1 MEQRNN
7 KKHIIFMV
15 ISIIVVLITGFGIA
29 FYIKDQNYKK
39 SDDYKL
45 KQIGYNEEEI
55 VIIKQM
61 NDNQKKIIF
70 NNNYNDKMID
80 LVQKQYFLEKNLDKY
95 LSYSQKHPSHPGPD
109 HGDRDRG
116 PGHGDLRPGGDGL
129 HVGADKEW
137 YTDPKQTEISYNNS
151 LLTNK
156 FYQLSEDYEPTDLK
170 DISNVY
176 SYGENQKLRNDAYN
190 AFIEMF
196 NDAKKE
202 NVTLIINSSYRSYQD
217 QKETYEKYL
226 TWYGED
232 ETNKLAAKPGFSE
245 HQTGLAVDIQTY
257 GSNKSNFEQTDA
269 FKWLQDNAYKYGFI
283 LRYPKDKEYLTG
295 YSYESWHYRYVG
307 TEIAQYIK
315 DNNITFDEYY
325 AFFIEE

>member
-95 LSYSQKHPSHPGPD
+95 LSYSKNNTDKQLD
-109 HGDRDRG
+109 EIIAIIN
-116 PGHGDLRPGGDGL
+116 
-129 HVGADKEW
+129 VGADKEW

>member
-1 MEQRNN
+1 M
-7 KKHIIFMV
+7 I
-15 ISIIVVLITGFGIA
+15 ISIIIVLIIGFGVA

-39 SDDYKL
+39 SDEYKL
-45 KQIGYNEEEI
+45 KQIGYKDDEI
-55 VIIKQM
+55 AIINAM
-61 NDNQKKIIF
+61 NDEQKKIIF
-70 NNNYNDKMID
+70 NNKYDEKMID

-95 LSYSQKHPSHPGPD
+95 LLYSKNNTDKQLD
-109 HGDRDRG
+109 DIIAIIN
-116 PGHGDLRPGGDGL
+116 
-129 HVGADKEW
+129 VGADKEW
-137 YTDPKQTEISYNNS
+137 YTDSKKTDISNNNS
-151 LLTNK
+151 MLTNK
-156 FYQLSEDYEPTDLK
+156 FYQLEEDYEPDDLK

-190 AFIEMF
+190 AFIKMF

-202 NVTLIINSSYRSYQD
+202 NITLIINSSYRNYQD

-226 TWYGED
+226 TWYGEE

-269 FKWLQDNAYKYGFI
+269 FKWLEENAYKYGFI
-283 LRYPKDKEYLTG
+283 IRYPKDKEYLTG
-295 YSYESWHYRYVG
+295 YSYEAWHYRYVG
-307 TEIAQYIK
+307 VEIAQYIQ

-325 AFFIEE
+325 AFFIEK

>member
-1 MEQRNN
+1 
-7 KKHIIFMV
+7 MV

-95 LSYSQKHPSHPGPD
+95 LSYSQNNTDKQLD
-109 HGDRDRG
+109 EIIAIIN
-116 PGHGDLRPGGDGL
+116 
-129 HVGADKEW
+129 VGADKEW

>member
-1 MEQRNN
+1 
-7 KKHIIFMV
+7 MV
-15 ISIIVVLITGFGIA
+15 IRIIVVLITGFGIA

-95 LSYSQKHPSHPGPD
+95 LSYSQNNTDKQLD
-109 HGDRDRG
+109 EIIAIIN
-116 PGHGDLRPGGDGL
+116 
-129 HVGADKEW
+129 VGADKEW

-269 FKWLQDNAYKYGFI
+269 FKWLKDNAYKYGFI

>member
-95 LSYSQKHPSHPGPD
+95 LSYSQNNTDKQLD
-109 HGDRDRG
+109 EIIAIIN
-116 PGHGDLRPGGDGL
+116 
-129 HVGADKEW
+129 VGADKEW